1 MSIINNIKRVLN
13 KPFKSINNLFL
24 WSSGADLDIL
34 KQAPTD
40 NNKYFGIGGTI
51 LFTALMASFAGGYA
65 FFTAF
70 KNPYLAIIFGLFWGA
85 LIFNLDRYIVST
97 FGVGDGKKTISRQEL
112 LEAAPRLLMAMILG
126 FVIATPLELKLF
138 ESEIKAEIARENLI
152 TSQEQNT
159 NAIEVAQFQN
169 AQDQEEIS
177 TLRRITKEHEE
188 EIASLKIKRDDA
200 YSKYMCELNGTCGTG
215 KPGEG
220 PVFREAK
227 AAYTQL
233 NEEFTQLNS
242 EYSEKRKADY
252 KRIEELNEKA
262 ETNLNNAKK
271 AVARTETDMQGRNG
285 LLAQLS
291 AVSSLSYEEKAVMKT
306 DDDGNRVVSHYESV
320 KTTVWYAKWLITI
333 LFIFIEI
340 APILFKMMTERGTYD
355 DILDRIKHEAKVKQL
370 LLQSNINQEI
380 NSSVKVHTAMNEL
393 KIEEE
398 LKANDDL
405 IKNIAKAQAEVAA
418 IAIEQWKEEQMELV
432 RNKEKKIIE

>member
-1 MSIINNIKRVLN
+1 MSIFQKIKTVLN
-13 KPFKSINNLFL
+13 KPFKSINKLFL
-24 WSSGADLDIL
+24 WASGADLDIL

-70 KNPYLAIIFGLFWGA
+70 KNPTLAIVFGLFWGA

-152 TSQEQNT
+152 TTQEQNT

-169 AQDQEEIS
+169 TQDLQEIT

-188 EIASLKIKRDDA
+188 EIASLKIKRDEA
-200 YSKYMCELNGTCGTG
+200 YNKYMCELNGTCGTG

-242 EYSEKRKADY
+242 EYSEKRRADY

-262 ETNLNNAKK
+262 EANLKNAKE

-291 AVSSLSYEEKAVMKT
+291 AISSLSYEEKAVMKI
-306 DDDGNRVVSHYESV
+306 DDEGNQVISHYETQ

-418 IAIEQWKEEQMELV
+418 IAIEQWKEEQMDLV
-432 RNKEKKIIE
+432 RNGKKKIIE

>member
-1 MSIINNIKRVLN
+1 MRAKRY
-13 KPFKSINNLFL
+13 L
-24 WSSGADLDIL
+24 W
-34 KQAPTD
+34 
-40 NNKYFGIGGTI
+40 N
-51 LFTALMASFAGGYA
+51 
-65 FFTAF
+65 
-70 KNPYLAIIFGLFWGA
+70 
-85 LIFNLDRYIVST
+85 R
-97 FGVGDGKKTISRQEL
+97 
-112 LEAAPRLLMAMILG
+112 
-126 FVIATPLELKLF
+126 
-138 ESEIKAEIARENLI
+138 KAWR
-152 TSQEQNT
+152 S
-159 NAIEVAQFQN
+159 
-169 AQDQEEIS
+169 
-177 TLRRITKEHEE
+177 
-188 EIASLKIKRDDA
+188 
-200 YSKYMCELNGTCGTG
+200 C
-215 KPGEG
+215 
-220 PVFREAK
+220 REAK

-242 EYSEKRKADY
+242 EYSEKRRADY

-262 ETNLNNAKK
+262 EANLKNAKE

-291 AVSSLSYEEKAVMKT
+291 AISSLSYEEKAVLKI
-306 DDDGNRVVSHYESV
+306 DDEGNRVISHYETQ

-418 IAIEQWKEEQMELV
+418 VAIEQWKEEQMDLV
-432 RNKEKKIIE
+432 RNGKKKIIE